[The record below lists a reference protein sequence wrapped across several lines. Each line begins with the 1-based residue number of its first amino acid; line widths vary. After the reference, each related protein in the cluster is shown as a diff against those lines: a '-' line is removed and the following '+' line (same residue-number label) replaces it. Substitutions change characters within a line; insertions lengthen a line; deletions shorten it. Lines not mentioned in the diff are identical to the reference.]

1 MLELL
6 NISKFYGNDHTRRD
20 VLKDISLTI
29 ERSDTIAIIGP
40 SGSGKSTL
48 LNIMGTLDTPD
59 SGIVK
64 FNGLEIHSLG
74 EPALAD
80 IRNRH
85 IGFMFQ
91 LHHLLPQ
98 LNLIENVLLPVL
110 PQKDKALYKKAL
122 ARAMDLLQ
130 IVGLSDK
137 INQFPGQMSVGECQR
152 TAIVRALINEPEL
165 ILADEPTG
173 SLDQESAEQLGDL
186 LLDIKKKLA
195 VAIIV
200 VTHSSSL
207 AKRMSSIYK
216 LSDGKLLPF
225 TEQDKF

>member
-6 NISKFYGNDHTRRD
+6 NISKFYGTEHTKRD
-20 VLKDISLTI
+20 VLKNISLTV
-29 ERSDTIAIIGP
+29 EGGDTIAIIGP

-48 LNIMGTLDTPD
+48 LNIMGTLDTPA

-64 FNGLEIHSLG
+64 FNGLEIHLLG

-98 LNLIENVLLPVL
+98 LSLLENVLLPVL
-110 PQKDKALYKKAL
+110 PQKDKALHKKAL

-130 IVGLSDK
+130 LVGLSDK
-137 INQFPGQMSVGECQR
+137 LSQFPGQMSVGECQR
-152 TAIVRALINEPEL
+152 AAVIRALINEPIL
-165 ILADEPTG
+165 LLADEPTG
-173 SLDQESAEQLGDL
+173 SLDHNSAQTLGEL
-186 LLDIKKKLA
+186 LREINIKFSIAL
-195 VAIIV
+195 VV
-200 VTHSSSL
+200 VTHS
-207 AKRMSSIYK
+207 AE
-216 LSDGKLLPF
+216 LSGLMKSQYQIDNGKLI
-225 TEQDKF
+225 KK